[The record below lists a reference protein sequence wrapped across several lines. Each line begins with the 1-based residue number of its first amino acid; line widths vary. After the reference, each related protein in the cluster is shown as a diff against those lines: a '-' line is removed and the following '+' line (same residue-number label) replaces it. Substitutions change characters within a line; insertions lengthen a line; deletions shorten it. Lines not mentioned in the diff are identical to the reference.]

1 MWNNGLTEN
10 FNFVINLKIFP
21 YLNFIE
27 DRTLLYI
34 IYTHILLYYSTEY
47 TNIKC
52 NLSVQLI

>member
-34 IYTHILLYYSTEY
+34 IYTPITIYYSTEY